1 MTSQIRSS
9 ARPSAGT
16 EGLIN
21 KSKKVRD
28 GMPDVPA
35 PRSASPAGHE
45 EIEAQVI
52 KDISPARTRK
62 TGNPPKPRSP
72 KKPPKD
78 SS

>member
-1 MTSQIRSS
+1 M
-9 ARPSAGT
+9 
-16 EGLIN
+16 
-21 KSKKVRD
+21 RD
-28 GMPDVPA
+28 GTPDVPA

-52 KDISPARTRK
+52 KDISPGRTRK